1 MASLNKLAIRG
12 IRSFDDKH
20 VQVIEFYSPLTVIV
34 GHNGSG
40 KTTVIECL
48 KYATTGDLPPNTKGG
63 AFVHDPK
70 MANEKEV
77 KAQVRLRFWNV
88 NRERMTV
95 TRSLQVTT
103 KKTGALT
110 MKTLEGLLAKDDGGA
125 SGKRNTISTK
135 CSELDEEVP
144 LLLGVSK
151 AILENVIF
159 CHQEDS
165 NWPLAEPAALKK
177 KFDDIFEATKYTKAV
192 DNIKALRKERTAE
205 IKVDMERLK
214 FLKNDKD
221 RAQRMRQDHDGM
233 VAKENSR
240 TTEAEELK
248 SRFHVLK
255 KDNEALYKR
264 STAFQHIFERHDSL
278 IARKEMLMANR
289 DRMMD
294 GMTVLNDTTEELM
307 HKFQNFETH
316 LKSIEGKRDQQI
328 EVRDKEDEALDE
340 LRRRE
345 RNLLSTQGELRTN
358 RKASGYSL
366 TSLED
371 AKVMDFVDRL
381 QEMVRKAEADLKR
394 LQTEGLRKE
403 RELQSELDDLANK
416 KTTALATKSSKED
429 QIRQLQ
435 TRIRNMEQSFDSF
448 SSVDA
453 DISVLENDVSSLET
467 RRETLEQEVQE
478 ARYDEQLRERRS
490 AVGQKEAAREKLN
503 GELTALNRQ
512 ADTRA
517 QLSIKRSELESKKA
531 QVEAS
536 VQNHSARFKELI
548 DSDLTPETMEE
559 KVTQAASRKDRELQE
574 AESAAAANER
584 TLSQLQASTNIAKQ
598 NLKARSEE
606 LTKLERS
613 VSDVLQEAEQSTVDD
628 GIKECETEIGILKD
642 ELADSE
648 SAKKWYQRVLDTS
661 RSKKKCMGCD
671 RAIHEGEQGSI
682 QVYLQARLQ
691 KLNAADQ
698 SELQSDLHEW
708 TVQLDK
714 LRAIQPS
721 VERAKTLKRTEVPVL
736 EQQIDTNTAKL
747 ATVQVEVDETRQT
760 VQATKL
766 AVRDLHA
773 IKSAAV
779 IMTRLVGEIDDL
791 KASVQRLER
800 DLQSTGSLKTVDDV
814 QREIEQI
821 ASEIKT
827 LQRDINFSLNEKE
840 LKLNTIRSI
849 GDDLHRKTMR
859 LTDLRSKQERRKL
872 DEQQLKEQQTQLTKL
887 QGELKELDVAT
898 QAASAPWREKRDAL
912 GRYRTERQDEDDSA
926 SMQVGT
932 YQSSLYELESK
943 HRSCQAYVTE
953 GNDRKLR
960 ENESHLESM
969 RQEIQATND
978 RRVAIDK
985 TVSGL
990 QEDVSRAHVT
1000 RRNLKSNLDF
1010 RAEERSIEK
1019 VQEEMDELDLE
1030 GAARDRRSFNQEY
1043 KQKLEEETDVQNR
1056 WQLCS
1061 GQVMQMA
1068 EERKRLEKTLSSDYK
1083 NIDKLYRD
1091 QLIKTKTS
1099 EVANND
1105 LEKYAKALDNA
1116 ILKYHSIKMDEINDT
1131 ISHLWSKTYQG
1142 TDIDT
1147 LRIMSDHDEHGT
1159 SARKSYNYRVVM
1171 VKNQVELDMRG
1182 RCSAGQKV
1190 LASIIIRLAL
1200 AESFGQGCGVL
1211 ALDEP
1216 TTNLDQENINAL
1228 AEALAEIIR
1237 ERRRQTNFQLIVIT
1251 HDEGFLQRL
1260 AAQDVL
1266 DYYWRVSRD
1275 MNQKSVLER
1284 QRIGI

>member
-40 KTTVIECL
+40 KTTIIECL

-125 SGKRNTISTK
+125 TGKRNTISTK

-165 NWPLAEPAALKK
+165 SWPLAEPAALKK
-177 KFDDIFEATKYTKAV
+177 KFDDIFEATKYTKAL
-192 DNIKALRKERTAE
+192 DNIKSLRKERTAE

-221 RAQRMRQDHDGM
+221 RAQRMRQDHDDM
-233 VAKENSR
+233 VAKEHSR
-240 TTEAEELK
+240 ITEAEDLK
-248 SRFHVLK
+248 GRFHVLK
-255 KDNEALYKR
+255 EENEALYKR
-264 STAFQHIFERHDSL
+264 ATAFQHIFERHDNL
-278 IARKEMLMANR
+278 KARKDMLTSNR

-294 GMTVLNDTTEELM
+294 GMNVLNDTTEELM

-328 EVRDKEDEALDE
+328 ETYERNI
-340 LRRRE
+340 RE
-345 RNLLSTQGELRTN
+345 REASVRELSKTFN
-358 RKASGYSL
+358 IPGYDYS
-366 TSLED
+366 SLED

-381 QEMVRKAEADLKR
+381 QEMLRKAEADLKR

-467 RRETLEQEVQE
+467 RREALEQEVQE
-478 ARYDEQLRERRS
+478 AGYDEQLRERRS

-503 GELTALNRQ
+503 SELTALNRQ

-517 QLSIKRSELESKKA
+517 QLSIKRSELESKNA

-536 VQNHSARFKELI
+536 VQNHSARFKELT
-548 DSDLTPETMEE
+548 DCDLQPKTMEE

-574 AESAAAANER
+574 TESAAAAKER
-584 TLSQLQASTNIAKQ
+584 TLSQLQTSTNIAKQ
-598 NLKARSEE
+598 SLKARSDE
-606 LTKLERS
+606 LTKLERAF
-613 VSDVLQEAEQSTVDD
+613 SDVLQEAEQSSVDD

-661 RSKKKCMGCD
+661 KSKKKCMGCD
-671 RAIHEGEQGSI
+671 RAIHENEQGSV

-708 TVQLDK
+708 TAQLER

-721 VERAKTLKRTEVPVL
+721 VERAKTLKRTEIPLL
-736 EQQIDTNTAKL
+736 EQQIATDTAKL
-747 ATVQVEVDETRQT
+747 ATVQEEVDEARQT
-760 VQATKL
+760 VQTSKL

-773 IKSAAV
+773 IKSAAA
-779 IMTRLVGEIDDL
+779 IMTRLVDEIDDL

-800 DLQSTGSLKTVDDV
+800 DLQSTGSVKTVDDV
-814 QREIEQI
+814 QSEIEQI
-821 ASEIKT
+821 ANEIKT
-827 LQRDINFSLNEKE
+827 LQRDMNFSLNEKE

-849 GDDLHRKTMR
+849 GEDLHRKTMR
-859 LTDLRSKQERRKL
+859 LTDLRSKQERRNL
-872 DEQQLKEQQTQLTKL
+872 DEEQLKEQQTQLTKL

-912 GRYRTERQDEDDSA
+912 GRYRTERQEEEDSA
-926 SMQVGT
+926 SMEVDR
-932 YQSSLYELESK
+932 YQSSLYELEAK

-969 RQEIQATND
+969 RQEIQATKD
-978 RRVAIDK
+978 RRAAVDK
-985 TVSGL
+985 AVSAL

-1010 RAEERSIEK
+1010 RAEERAIEK
-1019 VQEEMDELDLE
+1019 VQEEMEELDLE
-1030 GAARDRRSFNQEY
+1030 GAARDRRSFNHEY
-1043 KQKLEEETDVQNR
+1043 KQKMAEETDVQNR

-1068 EERKRLEKTLSSDYK
+1068 EERKRLEKTLASDYK

-1091 QLIKTKTS
+1091 QLIKTKAG

-1131 ISHLWSKTYQG
+1131 IGHLWSKTYQG

-1147 LRIMSDHDEHGT
+1147 LRIMSDHDEQST

-1237 ERRRQTNFQLIVIT
+1237 ERRRQANFQLIVIT